1 MYEDELM
8 KLNKHTTAKKVIDIM
23 ERNYHD
29 QYAIEF
35 ERDGRFMV
43 IIKSEMISTQI
54 IYDLEEVFPNGAS
67 LQMAENCLKVCLD
80 MRVIL

>member
-1 MYEDELM
+1 MYEDEM
-8 KLNKHTTAKKVIDIM
+8 KKLNKHTTAEKVIDIM

-29 QYAIEF
+29 HYAIEF

-43 IIKSEMISTQI
+43 IIKDEMISTQI